1 MIESIGEH
9 FNFNGHK
16 WEDMTKIV
24 IGHII
29 SSFEGHKEETWGKKI
44 IDSRSKSFKYDG
56 NNKKTIKKQNY
67 QKKKS
72 LKTLL
77 SVPVLWNVDGLNIY
91 THLYYFV
98 WIFLYVEYY
107 YFYLLMYDKINLWT
121 I

>member
-72 LKTLL
+72 QNLIICTSSMKRRLFEYLYTFVLFRLDIFICWILL
-77 SVPVLWNVDGLNIY
+77 FLPFD
-91 THLYYFV
+91 V
-98 WIFLYVEYY
+98 W
-107 YFYLLMYDKINLWT
+107 
-121 I
+121 

>member
-67 QKKKS
+67 QKKKVS
-72 LKTLL
+72 K
-77 SVPVLWNVDGLNIY
+77 PY
-91 THLYYFV
+91 YLYQ
-98 WIFLYVEYY
+98 
-107 YFYLLMYDKINLWT
+107 FYET
-121 I
+121 STV